1 MPQGAADADARP
13 SAQENAATTYIPVPM
28 LPVDLKDSAS
38 HDGRDW
44 NAKALEALAKQL
56 SASNDFYHPLLAVA
70 QELRDFPMVRATLIE
85 LLRTF
90 NPNSKP

>member
-1 MPQGAADADARP
+1 MPQGAAEAGARA

-38 HDGRDW
+38 NDGRDW

-56 SASNDFYHPLLAVA
+56 SAA
-70 QELRDFPMVRATLIE
+70 
-85 LLRTF
+85 
-90 NPNSKP
+90 